1 MLMIVTS
8 IYFSNSASPMLY
20 EKLKV
25 GVPLSGAGG
34 FLSVSSSSL
43 LHASKMKQFTK
54 IFHSLIILIA
64 LRMGAK
70 TDGRVIAPLKGR
82 QDTYLFLDGKRIGE
96 NICKTKKSSL
106 E

>member
-1 MLMIVTS
+1 
-8 IYFSNSASPMLY
+8 MLY

-43 LHASKMKQFTK
+43 LHAPK
-54 IFHSLIILIA
+54 ILIA